1 MIDINFILNNPE
13 KFNIAMANRNCEN
26 RAEEIIN
33 LHNIQKKQKQIT
45 EIDNSLKKVEAKIFF
60 LEKRKEIINANEPL
74 DEIQLCKLISE
85 ECELKKN
92 KFEIMFNYTE
102 TLLEMFDATVNYI
115 KYKDEQ
121 ERKLF
126 RTYGIELPNYWELEN
141 GS

>member
-13 KFNIAMANRNCEN
+13 KFNIAMANRNCEH

-33 LHNIQKKQKQIT
+33 LYNIQKKHKQIT

-60 LEKRKEIINANEPL
+60 LKKRKANKSL
-74 DEIQLCKLISE
+74 DEIELCKLISE
-85 ECELKKN
+85 ECELTTN
-92 KFEIMFNYTE
+92 KLELMFKSAE
-102 TLLEMFDATVNYI
+102 SHLEMFDYLVIYI
-115 KYKDEQ
+115 KYQDEKQ
-121 ERKLF
+121 RKLF